1 MPSSA
6 AEAHRMARKQPGER
20 RQGSRA
26 LVQLQQQ
33 DRRGDGGGGRTMGT
47 VSATA
52 GVGKCKEK

>member
-6 AEAHRMARKQPGER
+6 AEVHGW
-20 RQGSRA
+20 SRSSQVKGGNGLA
-26 LVQLQQQ
+26 ATQ
-33 DRRGDGGGGRTMGT
+33 DRRGNGGDGRTMGT